1 MAERRRRTNLGRQQ
15 QYLYVHATY
24 GAWRQANRAYTL
36 TGTIR
41 RCGCSQQGPNMAV
54 LSPSGAPVGGFS
66 GRRRDR
72 AGPTP
77 VSRR

>member
-41 RCGCSQQGPNMAV
+41 RCGCSQQGPNNNGRFEAHPEH
-54 LSPSGAPVGGFS
+54 LSEALADEDVTAP
-66 GRRRDR
+66 DQLL
-72 AGPTP
+72 
-77 VSRR
+77 